1 MESVYNIHPL
11 SITKIKKVC
20 DYQYD
25 FLLYEYCDVYYHLV
39 NTLESYQLKNLYR
52 FIYLRILK
60 INLKFK
66 EISPIPL
73 KKSITDEDFNIIIKE
88 FIDNEPIRE
97 IIIMNS
103 IQIYF

>member
-1 MESVYNIHPL
+1 MESIYNIHPL
-11 SITKIKKVC
+11 SIRKSKKK
-20 DYQYD
+20 YEYNYD
-25 FLLYEYCDVYYHLV
+25 FLFNEYCDVYYNLI

-60 INLKFK
+60 INLKFND
-66 EISPIPL
+66 IPL
-73 KKSITDEDFNIIIKE
+73 IPPERIITDEGLNIILKE
-88 FIDNEPIRE
+88 FINNEPIKE

>member
-25 FLLYEYCDVYYHLV
+25 FLLNEYCDVYYHLV